1 MVTDCNGKKYPFE
14 ECAAYFYFL
23 IKRNH
28 YQAYLIN
35 EIYTNIYTILYNKY
49 DVGQLFVN
57 ILIFLVLFSDMP
69 IYGYTVSSS
78 LRADS
83 LGEV

>member
-1 MVTDCNGKKYPFE
+1 MVTLYNGKKYPFE

-35 EIYTNIYTILYNKY
+35 EIYTNIYTILYNTY

-57 ILIFLVLFSDMP
+57 ICEFLSFIQLHAHIWIHVELKL
-69 IYGYTVSSS
+69 TC
-78 LRADS
+78 
-83 LGEV
+83 

>member
-1 MVTDCNGKKYPFE
+1 MVTLYNGTKYPFE

-35 EIYTNIYTILYNKY
+35 EIYTNIYTILYNTY

-57 ILIFLVLFSDMP
+57 ICEYINFLSF
-69 IYGYTVSSS
+69 IQ
-78 LRADS
+78 
-83 LGEV
+83 

>member
-1 MVTDCNGKKYPFE
+1 MVTLYNGKKYPFK

-35 EIYTNIYTILYNKY
+35 EIYTNIYTILYNTY

-57 ILIFLVLFSDMP
+57 ICEYINFLSF
-69 IYGYTVSSS
+69 IQ
-78 LRADS
+78 
-83 LGEV
+83 